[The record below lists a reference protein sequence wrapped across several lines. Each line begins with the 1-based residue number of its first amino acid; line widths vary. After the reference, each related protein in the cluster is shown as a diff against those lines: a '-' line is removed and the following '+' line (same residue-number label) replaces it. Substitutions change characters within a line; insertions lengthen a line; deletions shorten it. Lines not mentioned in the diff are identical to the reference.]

1 MTAIIDTRPQQQI
14 SSLFNQSNQSIKAA
28 DSETTHEAKKSL
40 PLSALSQKA
49 ASLVESSDKTVVLT
63 PPQVA
68 VNDADILSE
77 LDNIQAVMTHSQQGN
92 LAPQS
97 LLQAFSIGIL
107 SGSLAEPVNGSVS
120 PQAAAVPQANGS
132 VSPQTAAVPQA
143 NDAVSPLV
151 AAAPQLKGSV
161 SPLAAAVPPVKQDI
175 PVPITDI
182 EQFSTLLA
190 DPDFSR
196 KVAGALA
203 AMGMTPQALK
213 AESLTVQNAP
223 DNIEKKG
230 QSIDTVKANNLV
242 GFQTEDLILVLMSLL
257 SKIRESVDKGDRQL
271 HSRFAELSAN
281 MSEKA
286 AQSTINEG
294 KQQMI
299 GAVIG
304 FAIGGLIAS
313 AGTMTQLKGLS
324 KQNKAINSD
333 LKQVHT
339 SNNKASELK
348 QNMNMGARDV
358 SGSKTTIQG
367 KDNKALKVSEEI
379 NPAQK
384 EFRTQEHQAA
394 ELKLQQQANAHQMSF
409 DIKTHKAQKIEAAG
423 QAVSRM
429 SDNSN
434 QMVTGVNGM
443 AVKNI
448 EAQKM
453 TEDTAAGTLK
463 NVAQDK
469 EKQIDKTSD
478 LLKTIR
484 ETLNGMQ
491 NDRNATIRAMIR
503 G

>member
-120 PQAAAVPQANGS
+120 PQAAAVPQAN
-132 VSPQTAAVPQA
+132 
-143 NDAVSPLV
+143 
-151 AAAPQLKGSV
+151 GSV

-304 FAIGGLIAS
+304 FTIGGLIAG

-348 QNMNMGARDV
+348 QNMNMGAREV

>member
-1 MTAIIDTRPQQQI
+1 MTAIIDTRSQQQI

>member
-1 MTAIIDTRPQQQI
+1 M
-14 SSLFNQSNQSIKAA
+14 
-28 DSETTHEAKKSL
+28 
-40 PLSALSQKA
+40 SQKA

>member
-28 DSETTHEAKKSL
+28 DSETIHEAKKSL

-120 PQAAAVPQANGS
+120 PQA
-132 VSPQTAAVPQA
+132 AAVPQA

-304 FAIGGLIAS
+304 FTIGGLIAG

-348 QNMNMGARDV
+348 QNMNMGAREV

>member
-49 ASLVESSDKTVVLT
+49 ASLVGSSDKTVVLT

>member
-14 SSLFNQSNQSIKAA
+14 FSLVNQSHQSIKAA
-28 DSETTHEAKKSL
+28 DSDPAHEAKTSL
-40 PLSALSQKA
+40 PLSALSQKLA
-49 ASLVESSDKTVVLT
+49 ISFESSDKTVVLA

-68 VNDADILSE
+68 VNDADILAE
-77 LDNIQAVMTHSQQGN
+77 LDNLQAIMAHNPQGN
-92 LAPQS
+92 LDPQS
-97 LLQAFSIGIL
+97 LLQAFSLGVL
-107 SGSLAEPVNGSVS
+107 SGSLMEP
-120 PQAAAVPQANGS
+120 ANGS
-132 VSPQTAAVPQA
+132 V
-143 NDAVSPLV
+143 N
-151 AAAPQLKGSV
+151 
-161 SPLAAAVPPVKQDI
+161 PLAASVPSVNGSLSLLANAVPPVKQDI
-175 PVPITDI
+175 PLPITDI

-223 DNIEKKG
+223 DSIEKKG

-257 SKIRESVDKGDRQL
+257 SKIRESMDKGDRQL
-271 HSRFAELSAN
+271 HSRFAELSAK

-304 FAIGGLIAS
+304 FSIGGLIAG

-339 SNNKASELK
+339 SNNKADELK
-348 QNMNMGARDV
+348 QNMNMSAREV
-358 SGSKTTIQG
+358 SGAKTTIQG
-367 KDNKALKVSEEI
+367 KDNKTLKVSEEI
-379 NPAQK
+379 TPSQK
-384 EFRTQEHQAA
+384 EFRMQEQQAA
-394 ELKLQQQANAHQMSF
+394 ALQLQQQANALKVSY
-409 DIKTHKAQKIEAAG
+409 DLKTHKAQKLEAAG
-423 QAVSRM
+423 LAAGRQA
-429 SDNSN
+429 DNGSN
-434 QMVTGVNGM
+434 MITGVNAA

-448 EAQKM
+448 EAKKM
-453 TEDTAAGTLK
+453 TEETAAGTLRTI
-463 NVAQDK
+463 AQDK
-469 EKQIDKTSD
+469 EKQTEKLSES
-478 LLKTIR
+478 LKNLR

-491 NDRNATIRAMIR
+491 NDRNGIIRDIGR
-503 G
+503 V

>member
-203 AMGMTPQALK
+203 TMGMTPQALK